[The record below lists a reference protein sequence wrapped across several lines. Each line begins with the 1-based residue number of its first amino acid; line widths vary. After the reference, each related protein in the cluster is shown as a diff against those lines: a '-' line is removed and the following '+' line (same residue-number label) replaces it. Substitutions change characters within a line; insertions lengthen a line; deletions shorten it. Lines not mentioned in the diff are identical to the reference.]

1 MQIEICVQSYFYQI
15 RFCWMLSSIV
25 QQKDHNLDIVVTCS
39 YLKDGSDGQPNNIQ
53 IIDFFQNKGLNIIG
67 YEYPQNKMLDRT
79 YLRNDRAK
87 NTKADWILFADCDM
101 IYDPLFFTD
110 LEKKLMS
117 DEYKNIT
124 KVFGADRVSLDID
137 LCEKFLLDYQFID
150 PFFITQPA
158 EQIKD
163 FPYFNKGGRSRAA
176 GYFQLVNGDAIRN
189 LGKYSV
195 KNNGFRGDGSI
206 RYLSG
211 GVVGLDLKP
220 QYHLNHHRNDR
231 YGAKFQK

>member
-1 MQIEICVQSYFYQI
+1 
-15 RFCWMLSSIV
+15 MLSSIV